1 MEGVLKRRSWSGVGI
16 IQEWSEMTFL
26 GRLKLWQKL
35 AVLVMAMAV
44 PTVLLQVFYLN
55 QANKVVQTGRQ
66 ELDGARYLQA
76 LGAVVSRIADHRS
89 LSHALL
95 NGDTTRRTETLAEE
109 AEVDKLLS
117 YVDAIDK
124 ELGAFYGTTQRLKEA
139 EAGWLTLK
147 AEGAKLTPDQSLQH
161 HDAVLTGL
169 AEVRMAVAM
178 GSRLALDDDSSTY
191 SLISVATEQVS
202 TAIQELG
209 DMRRHAI
216 GAAVK
221 GYLGGDD
228 RIAIEIHTAALMET
242 LDRIT
247 HQLAYAQQD
256 TTADVLPA
264 LDSARRGVEAF
275 RATVNVKIIS
285 AEKMEITAADVFEA
299 GSPVARALDDLSRIS
314 YTSMKAA
321 IEARLAAETTGRNLT
336 VASVTGALLV
346 ALALAW
352 LITRAMTRPMWQAIK
367 VFDKISAG
375 HYDNV
380 IDKNGS
386 DETGLVLQALDDMQ
400 TKLHGQIEAERK
412 AAAENSRLRAALDK
426 TSASVMVV
434 DDEFKIIYLNEAA
447 QRLFRES
454 EDDLRR
460 DVPALNAGHLLGA
473 SVDMFH
479 KNAAQQR
486 QLLTSLR
493 SAHVTTERFGE
504 RVMGLTANPVLDT
517 SGRWLGTVLEWA
529 DRTLEVRSEEEVQ
542 AIVKNALDGDL
553 RQRVKLKG
561 KRGFFEVLGRG
572 LNQLLENMSEVIT
585 QIKSS
590 STDVHRGAEEISQGN
605 ANLSQRTEEQSSS
618 LEETASSM
626 EQMTSTVKQNADN
639 AGQANQL
646 AMAARDQAEKG
657 GAVVAKAVRA
667 MTDIN
672 DASTKIADIIGV
684 IDEIAFQT
692 NLLALNAAVEA
703 ARAGE
708 QGRGFAVVASEVR
721 SLAGRSATAAKEI
734 KELIQDSVRKVGDG
748 SVLVTQSGQTLEQ
761 IVSSVKKVSD
771 IVAEI
776 AAASREQSSG
786 IEQVNRAVMQ
796 MDQLTQQNAALVEQA
811 TAASQAMAE
820 QARDLNEMMGRYV
833 VDGTT
838 ETLMVRAAPPITSN
852 EPTATRTERR
862 LGSRPWNKSKP
873 KAPQAAHVAAQSFEP
888 AARKVANGNDPDWT
902 EF

>member
-1 MEGVLKRRSWSGVGI
+1 MK
-16 IQEWSEMTFL
+16 FL

-35 AVLVMAMAV
+35 AVLVVAMAV
-44 PTVLLQVFYLN
+44 PTALLQAFYLS
-55 QANKVVQTGRQ
+55 QVNKVVQTGRD

-76 LGAVVSRIADHRS
+76 LGAVVTRVADHRS

-95 NGDTTRRTETLAEE
+95 NGDASRKSEIDAAQAEI
-109 AEVDKLLS
+109 DKLMGG
-117 YVDAIDK
+117 VDVLDA
-124 ELGAFYGTTQRLKEA
+124 ELGANYQTTQRWKSVQSSWSA
-139 EAGWLTLK
+139 LK
-147 AEGAKLTPDQSLQH
+147 AGLAKLTPDNSLAQH
-161 HDAVLTGL
+161 DELL
-169 AEVRMAVAM
+169 DRMGEIRTAVAM
-178 GSRLALDDDSSTY
+178 ISKLSLDDDQSTY
-191 SLISVATEQVS
+191 TLINIATEQVS
-202 TAIQELG
+202 QAIHELG

-228 RIAIEIHTAALMET
+228 RIAIEIYSTNLSEALERVGNNLQYANPDAKAEVGSALET
-242 LDRIT
+242 
-247 HQLAYAQQD
+247 
-256 TTADVLPA
+256 
-264 LDSARRGVEAF
+264 
-275 RATVNVKIIS
+275 VKRSLEGFQSHIQTKIVS
-285 AEKMEITAADVFEA
+285 AEKMEVTASEVFNA
-299 GSPVARALDDLSRIS
+299 GSPVSNSLEALSTIS
-314 YTSMKAA
+314 YAAMKSS
-321 IEARLAAETTGRNLT
+321 IEKRLSGEITRRNAT
-336 VASVTGALLV
+336 VGIVILVLAV

-352 LITRAMTRPMWQAIK
+352 LITRAMTKPMSQAIS
-367 VFDKISAG
+367 VFGSISAG
-375 HYDNV
+375 HYDNT
-380 IDKNGS
+380 IEHAGS
-386 DETGLVLQALDDMQ
+386 DEAGQVLQALDEMQ
-400 TKLHGQIEAERK
+400 SKLHGQIEAERT

-426 TSASVMVV
+426 TSASVMVA
-434 DDEFKIIYLNEAA
+434 DDDFKIIYLNDAA
-447 QRLFRES
+447 QRLFR
-454 EDDLRR
+454 DAQNDFRR
-460 DVPALNAGHLLGA
+460 EVPALDAAHMLG
-473 SVDMFH
+473 SSIDMFS
-479 KNAAQQR
+479 KNPSQQR
-486 QLLTSLR
+486 QLLTGLR
-493 SAHVTTERFGE
+493 SAHTSVERFGD
-504 RVMGLTANPVLDT
+504 RIINLTSNPVLDG
-517 SGRWLGTVLEWA
+517 SGKWLGTVLEWV
-529 DRTLEVRSEEEVQ
+529 DRTQEVRSEEEVQ

-553 RQRVKLKG
+553 RRRVDLQG

-572 LNQLLENMSEVIT
+572 LNQLLDNMAEIIQ
-585 QIKSS
+585 QIKTSA
-590 STDVHRGAEEISQGN
+590 TDVHRGAEEISQGN
-605 ANLSQRTEEQSSS
+605 ANLSQRTEQQSSS

-626 EQMTSTVKQNADN
+626 EEMTSTVKQNADN

-734 KELIQDSVRKVGDG
+734 KELIQDSVKKVEDG

-796 MDQLTQQNAALVEQA
+796 MDELTQQNAALVEQA

-820 QARDLNEMMGRYV
+820 QARELNDMMGRYV
-833 VDGTT
+833 TDGTGQ
-838 ETLMVRAAPPITSN
+838 ITSSAMAR
-852 EPTATRTERR
+852 PAARSASSAPAVERR
-862 LGSRPWNKSKP
+862 SASRPWNNRTA
-873 KAPQAAHVAAQSFEP
+873 KAADAASAPPPPVEVAS
-888 AARKVANGNDPDWT
+888 RKVANGSAT
-902 EF
+902 EWEEF

>member
-1 MEGVLKRRSWSGVGI
+1 
-16 IQEWSEMTFL
+16 MTFL

-35 AVLVMAMAV
+35 AVLVIAMAV

-55 QANKVVQTGRQ
+55 QVNKVVQTGRD

-76 LGAVVSRIADHRS
+76 LGAVVSRVADHRS

-95 NGDTTRRTETLAEE
+95 NGDATRRAETLTAE
-109 AEVDKLLS
+109 AEIDKLLS
-117 YVDAIDK
+117 AVDTVDQ
-124 ELGAFYGTTQRLKEA
+124 ELGSSYQTTQRWREA
-139 EAGWLTLK
+139 ESSWSSLK
-147 AEGAKLTPDQSLQH
+147 ANLSKLTPEDSLKQH
-161 HDAVLTGL
+161 DEVLNRM
-169 AEVRMAVAM
+169 AEVRTSVAM
-178 GSRLALDDDSSTY
+178 ASKLALDDDASTY
-191 SLISVATEQVS
+191 TLINLATEQVS
-202 TAIQELG
+202 HTIRDLG

-228 RIAIEIHTAALMET
+228 RIAIEIHSANVKET
-242 LDRIT
+242 LDAISD
-247 HQLAYAQQD
+247 QLQYASQD
-256 TTADVLPA
+256 AKADVVPA
-264 LDSARRGVEAF
+264 LDAVTRGFESF
-275 RATVNVKIIS
+275 RGTVSTKIIS
-285 AEKMEITAADVFEA
+285 AEKIEVTAADVFDA
-299 GSPVARALDDLSRIS
+299 GTPVSRTLEDLSRIS
-314 YTSMKAA
+314 YAAMKTA
-321 IEARLAAETTGRNLT
+321 IEKRLSAEVTSRNFT
-336 VASVTGALLV
+336 VSIVTIAVLV

-352 LITRAMTRPMWQAIK
+352 LITRAMTKPMSQAIS
-367 VFDKISAG
+367 VFEKISAG
-375 HYDNV
+375 QYDNA
-380 IDKNGS
+380 IEQTGT
-386 DETGLVLQALDDMQ
+386 DEPGLVLKALDHMQ
-400 TKLHGQIEAERK
+400 SKLHGQIETERT
-412 AAAENSRLRAALDK
+412 AAAENGRLRAALDK
-426 TSASVMVV
+426 TSASVMVA
-434 DDEFKIIYLNEAA
+434 DDTFKIIYLNEAA
-447 QRLFRES
+447 QRLFREAQN
-454 EDDLRR
+454 DFRR
-460 DVPALNAGHLLGA
+460 DVPALDAANLLGA
-473 SVDMFH
+473 SIDMFS
-479 KNAAQQR
+479 KNASQQR

-493 SAHVTTERFGE
+493 SAHVTTERFGD
-504 RVMGLTANPVLDT
+504 RVMNLTANPVLDP
-517 SGRWLGTVLEWA
+517 SGKWLGTVLEWA

-542 AIVKNALDGDL
+542 TIVKSALDGDL
-553 RQRVKLKG
+553 RGRVNLQG

-572 LNQLLENMSEVIT
+572 LNQLLENMSEIIT
-585 QIKSS
+585 QIKTA

-605 ANLSQRTEEQSSS
+605 ANLSQRTEQQSSS

-626 EQMTSTVKQNADN
+626 EEMTSTVKQNADN

-657 GAVVAKAVRA
+657 GSVVSKAVRA

-672 DASTKIADIIGV
+672 DASRKIADIIGV

-734 KELIQDSVRKVGDG
+734 KELIQDSVRKVEDG

-796 MDQLTQQNAALVEQA
+796 MDELTQQNAALVEEA
-811 TAASQAMAE
+811 TAASQAMAQ
-820 QARDLNEMMGRYV
+820 QAGDLNQMMGRYV
-833 VDGTT
+833 VDAAR
-838 ETLMVRAAPPITSN
+838 EALMARSAPVVKKSEPAAPSRAERRSTARPWSKPKTKTPDAAVAAPPT
-852 EPTATRTERR
+852 
-862 LGSRPWNKSKP
+862 
-873 KAPQAAHVAAQSFEP
+873 EP
-888 AARKVANGNDPDWT
+888 APRKAANGHDADWT